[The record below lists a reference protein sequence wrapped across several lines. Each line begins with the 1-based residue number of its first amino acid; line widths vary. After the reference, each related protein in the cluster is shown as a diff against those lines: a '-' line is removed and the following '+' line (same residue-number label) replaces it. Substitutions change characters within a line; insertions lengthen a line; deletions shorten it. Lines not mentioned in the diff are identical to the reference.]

1 MPQCPAD
8 AMLSVEPTDDR
19 DQSYSGASLAR
30 NTGFRLLP
38 IGLRRNRCGLCGNA
52 SAEMI
57 SVRGSSGHT
66 SSKRLILVVLA
77 LADLMVVL
85 DSTVVYVALP
95 SIQRAL
101 GFSSTSELQ
110 WVVNAYI
117 LAFGGFV
124 LLGGRVADRFGRRLV
139 FVSGTV
145 VFVASSVVCG
155 LAGSPGMLIA
165 ARATQGLGAAF
176 MAPAALSLLAV
187 IFAEGD
193 ERNRALGIWGSIASS
208 GAAVGLV
215 VGGALVTWLS
225 WRWAFFLNVPIGTF
239 AALGSLV
246 WIDEFRDPTTQGFD
260 FVGAVSV
267 TGGLVALVFGL
278 VSADDWGWASASTIG
293 VFAVAGLLLGSFVVL
308 QLRGSHPLVPPRL
321 FRSRTLVAADIG
333 MFLVGAGVFAMFFF
347 LTLYMQ
353 HVLHFSAVRTG
364 FGYLAVTATS
374 ITSATISSRVLTRV
388 GAERVLPIGLLMA
401 CIGLVLLLR
410 ISPTT
415 GYLDILPSLILIGG
429 GNGASFV
436 SMMSLAVG
444 GVPSEDTGIASALLN
459 ASQQIGGSLGIALL
473 TAVAAARFSAIR
485 PDFPTPH
492 SLAAATTNSWVWG
505 FFVAALLLLAAA
517 VATALLLRGRSRPAP
532 SVAPCSAADQT
543 AIGPFSAD
551 DSVQRTREPTE
562 FIPLVAPCHGNA
574 LAILL
579 PK

>member
-1 MPQCPAD
+1 MI
-8 AMLSVEPTDDR
+8 V
-19 DQSYSGASLAR
+19 AR
-30 NTGFRLLP
+30 R
-38 IGLRRNRCGLCGNA
+38 
-52 SAEMI
+52 
-57 SVRGSSGHT
+57 SSGHT
-66 SSKRLILVVLA
+66 SSKHLILVVLA

-101 GFSSTSELQ
+101 GFSSTSDLQ

-124 LLGGRVADRFGRRLV
+124 LLGGRVADRIGRRLV

-145 VFVASSVVCG
+145 GFVASSILCG
-155 LAGSPGMLIA
+155 LAGSPGILIA

-193 ERNRALGIWGSIASS
+193 ERNRALGIWGAIASS

-215 VGGALVTWLS
+215 VGGALVSWLS
-225 WRWAFFLNVPIGTF
+225 WRWAFFLNVPVGTF

-246 WIDEFRDPTTQGFD
+246 LIDEFRDPTTQGFD
-260 FVGAVSV
+260 FVGAISV

-278 VSADDWGWASASTIG
+278 VSADDWGWASASTVG
-293 VFAVAGLLLGSFVVL
+293 VFAVAGLLLGTFVIL

-321 FRSRTLVAADIG
+321 FRSRTLVAADVG

-364 FGYLAVTATS
+364 FGYLAVTVTS

-388 GAERVLPIGLLMA
+388 GAERVLPVGLLMA

-410 ISPTT
+410 ISPTS
-415 GYLDILPSLILIGG
+415 GYLDILPSLILIGT

-436 SMMSLAVG
+436 SMMSLAIS

-473 TAVAAARFSAIR
+473 TAVAAARFAAIR
-485 PDFPTPH
+485 PEHPTPH
-492 SLAAATTNSWVWG
+492 SVAAATTSSWVWG
-505 FFVAALLLLAAA
+505 FFVAAMLLLAAA
-517 VATALLLRGRSRPAP
+517 ITTALLLHGHIPLPRVEPNGL
-532 SVAPCSAADQT
+532 AADQT
-543 AIGPFSAD
+543 AAIGTSSAD
-551 DSVQRTREPTE
+551 QPVHRTREPTE
-562 FIPLVAPCHGNA
+562 LIPVVSPCHGNA
-574 LAILL
+574 LRASSLKSGL
-579 PK
+579 